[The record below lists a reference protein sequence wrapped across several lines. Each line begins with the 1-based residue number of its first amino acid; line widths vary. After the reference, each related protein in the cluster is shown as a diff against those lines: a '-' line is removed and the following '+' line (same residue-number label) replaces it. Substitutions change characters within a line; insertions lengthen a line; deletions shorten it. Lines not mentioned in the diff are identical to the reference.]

1 MKMKFDIQYRPQI
14 ESGKYS
20 VETADGHPIRIICWD
35 ATSDWPV
42 CAMIRDY
49 NLAMTYG
56 YPQLFDEDGRSINDR
71 AKDLVIVIPDPE
83 LTEFE
88 TAYLRLVH
96 RLSPGD
102 ILPEF
107 VDENHLRENCRE
119 LMDIA
124 RKQFEPEL
132 LSAVMKGRK
141 EALNMTAEDILNFKM
156 SNPVTWASI
165 VGPEIKA
172 ARIEGKED
180 ALKIYRDNIPF
191 AGEYQ
196 TDYRQGVMDGAKW
209 QKNHL
214 WKPADGDDLPEYE
227 REVIVFTQN
236 YPDNAGMMMVA
247 IGHRPTPE
255 GFDGKSLTTGEVEHY
270 TPKTYDKGGWNIP
283 NIVYWL
289 DVELPKEIEQ

>member
-1 MKMKFDIQYRPQI
+1 MKMKFDIQYRPRI
-14 ESGKYS
+14 ESGKYG
-20 VETADGHPIRIICWD
+20 VETADGHPVRIICWD
-35 ATSDWPV
+35 AMPDWPV
-42 CAMIRDY
+42 CAMIKDY
-49 NLAMTYG
+49 SPASTYG
-56 YPQLFDEDGRSINDR
+56 YPQLFDEDGKSINSR

-107 VDENHLRENCRE
+107 LEESHLRENCME

-124 RKQFEPEL
+124 RRQFEPEL
-132 LSAVMKGRK
+132 LAAVMKGRK
-141 EALNMTAEDILNFKM
+141 EALNMTAEDILNFKL

-196 TDYRQGVMDGAKW
+196 TDYRQGVMAGAKW

>member
-35 ATSDWPV
+35 ATQCWPV

-49 NLAMTYG
+49 NLASTYG
-56 YPQLFDEDGRSINDR
+56 YPQLFDEDGKSINDR

-107 VDENHLRENCRE
+107 LDENHLRENCRE

-180 ALKIYRDNIPF
+180 ALKTYRDNIPF
-191 AGEYQ
+191 AGEY
-196 TDYRQGVMDGAKW
+196 
-209 QKNHL
+209 L
-214 WKPADGDDLPEYE
+214 WKPADGDDIPEID
-227 REVIVFTQN
+227 REVIALLDNGKVVF
-236 YPDNAGMMMVA
+236 A
-247 IGHRPTPE
+247 HRPPE
-255 GFDGKSLTTGEVEHY
+255 YWDGKDIVTGKVTRNY
-270 TPKTYDKGGWNIP
+270 PKTYDKGGWNIP
-283 NIVYWL
+283 NVKWWL
-289 DVELPKEIEQ
+289 DCLMPKEIEL